1 MRLWK
6 SSNGSRMVDQQKPS
20 KEVRD
25 LLMDFGDITPRGHSV
40 WVTLNGKKLP
50 SYLRGS
56 DLVKKARRWVLVL
69 THRGRLVLRY
79 KRGNTRFLKA
89 MRARA

>member
-6 SSNGSRMVDQQKPS
+6 SSNANGKSGWQKPS
-20 KEVRD
+20 EEVRD
-25 LLMDFGDITPRGHSV
+25 LLMDFGDIVPIGQSV
-40 WVTLNGKKLP
+40 WVTLGRKKLP

-56 DLVKKARRWVLVL
+56 EAVREARRWVMVL
-69 THRGRLVLRY
+69 TRRGKVILRY
-79 KRGNTRFLKA
+79 KRGNTRFLDA